1 MKQQMKQ
8 QSRKR
13 PSLSLVISLVALVV
27 AMGGTSY
34 AAVKIGTSGIQN
46 GAVTSGK
53 IRNETIGSGD
63 VRDGGLRARDFGGT
77 LPGGPQGPQGPR
89 GLPGVNRWA
98 LVGPDGTIAA
108 QSGGFTLVAGYPVL
122 PNTAPGGTPDNSLRA
137 NGNVYINANED
148 LSDNGILATIVLQN
162 TVDQDGGGMAGR
174 TAGADA
180 NAEFSGE
187 IAVSRCN
194 VGAPTTPPS
203 GPTNCAPA
211 GAQNTTSFVVSPR
224 LSNGSVTS
232 GVAPAGN
239 RKAFYVIITGDSSD
253 FVAP

>member
-1 MKQQMKQ
+1 MKQP
-8 QSRKR
+8 RKR
-13 PSLSLVISLVALVV
+13 PSLSLVISVVALIV

-34 AAVKIGTSGIQN
+34 AAVKIGTNDIQN

-53 IRNETIGSGD
+53 VKNDTIKSVD
-63 VRDGGLRARDFGGT
+63 VRDGSLRAGDFAGR
-77 LPGGPQGPQGPR
+77 LPSGARGPR

-98 LVGPDGTIAA
+98 LIGTDGTITA
-108 QSGGFTLVAGYPVL
+108 QSGGFTLVAGYPTL
-122 PNTAPGGTPDNSLRA
+122 PNTAPAGMPDNSLRA
-137 NGNVYINANED
+137 NGNVYLDAHED
-148 LSDNGILATIVLQN
+148 LANNGIFATIVLQN
-162 TVDQDGGGMAGR
+162 TLDQDGGGSAGR
-174 TAGADA
+174 TAGSDT

-194 VGAPTTPPS
+194 VGAPTTPPA
-203 GPTNCAPA
+203 GPTNCAPS
-211 GAQNTTSFVVSPR
+211 GAQNATSFVVSPR
-224 LSNGSVTS
+224 LSDGGVTS

>member
-1 MKQQMKQ
+1 MKQH
-8 QSRKR
+8 SRRR
-13 PSLSLVISLVALVV
+13 PSLSLVISVVALVV

-34 AAVKIGTSGIQN
+34 AAGLIGTRDLQN

-53 IRNETIGSGD
+53 IQDNTLKSVD
-63 VRDGGLRARDFGGT
+63 VRDRSLKAKDFAGGLPA
-77 LPGGPQGPQGPR
+77 GPQGPR

-98 LVGPDGTIAA
+98 LIGADGAIAA
-108 QSGGFTLVAGYPVL
+108 QSGGFTLVAGYPTL
-122 PNTAPGGTPDNSLRA
+122 SNTAPAGMPDNSLRA
-137 NGNVYINANED
+137 NGNVYLNANED
-148 LSDNGILATIVLQN
+148 LSDNGIFATIVLQN

-174 TAGADA
+174 TPGSDT

-194 VGAPTTPPS
+194 VGAPTTPPA
-203 GPTNCAPA
+203 GPTNCAPE
-211 GAQNTTSFVVSPR
+211 GAQNATSFVVSPR

-232 GVAPAGN
+232 GIFPSGN

-253 FVAP
+253 FVSP